1 MRITTISTTLA
12 KTTSPHWDSNPDW
25 IDFKSTASA
34 GWAMGGHTDSARLSD
49 VSVTDPPKK
58 VGSTVGQN
66 GGAYSWCER

>member
-58 VGSTVGQN
+58 
-66 GGAYSWCER
+66 